1 MSDQPRYRAASAA
14 RMARP
19 YGAEME
25 DRDGAGPMAG
35 PETRWSLRVLGS
47 TNLSLAGRDGGNKLG
62 RKEHALL
69 AYLALHAGRPQ
80 PRAKLS
86 GLLWGNILDESARQ
100 DLRQALSKLRQALGD
115 PDHQLIKSVKAG
127 GEEAVLLDAAVLD
140 VDALQFETLARHD
153 DLASLEAASAL
164 YGGDL
169 LEALDIRAEG
179 FEDWVGGERTRLR
192 HLAID
197 TLVKIAK
204 LKSEAKDAEGATGYL
219 ESALRLDPLRED
231 ACRQIMRLHAANG
244 RRNAALREYSALQEL
259 LRRELQTG
267 PEPETVAL
275 AASIRGNSVEL
286 LNRADRP
293 AAELEDADMP
303 APVAPLPAQ
312 RQMRS
317 RPSMRQL
324 LLGGGS
330 ALAGA
335 TIAALIVA
343 GIAYW
348 RIPELAPA
356 PLGDA
361 ILYVQEGYL
370 GRRIIPEQPSIAV
383 LPFAWRGDEGVDDYA
398 DAITEG
404 SASALSI
411 VSEIRVVPQLSVFA
425 AMDDLR
431 QSGSAA
437 PSAIAERLGVRYL
450 LNGSVTKENDDI
462 TVNIELIDTKQNDS
476 RKLTETYHRQ
486 ATDIISLQRDITMEI
501 VTALQV
507 NLTGGEQER
516 VNQAHG
522 TRNLEAFLAAGR
534 GEKLLRR
541 LTQADNLSARS
552 YYVEATADDPAYAGA
567 WDGLAWT
574 YLLEARFGWTADPA
588 TSLRKADE
596 FARKA
601 MALDETRPRTYS
613 LLGSLYVLYGDHAQA
628 ITYGEEAVRLE
639 ANDADAAALLAYTYT
654 YAGEPNRAATLAAR
668 AIKLRPYPPEWY
680 LWLLGRAQRLAGRHD
695 DAIRTLQSATN
706 AESQSL
712 FALVELAAA
721 YGEAGQ
727 LPEAKQVAAKIL
739 TVSGDFSAAA
749 WCNLVKYTDPETAV
763 KELATLR
770 QAGLP
775 E

>member
-1 MSDQPRYRAASAA
+1 
-14 RMARP
+14 
-19 YGAEME
+19 
-25 DRDGAGPMAG
+25 
-35 PETRWSLRVLGS
+35 
-47 TNLSLAGRDGGNKLG
+47 
-62 RKEHALL
+62 
-69 AYLALHAGRPQ
+69 
-80 PRAKLS
+80 
-86 GLLWGNILDESARQ
+86 
-100 DLRQALSKLRQALGD
+100 
-115 PDHQLIKSVKAG
+115 
-127 GEEAVLLDAAVLD
+127 
-140 VDALQFETLARHD
+140 
-153 DLASLEAASAL
+153 
-164 YGGDL
+164 
-169 LEALDIRAEG
+169 
-179 FEDWVGGERTRLR
+179 LR
-192 HLAID
+192 HLATD

-204 LKSEAKDAEGATGYL
+204 LKTEAKDVEGAIGDL

-231 ACRQIMRLHAANG
+231 ACRQIMRLHAGNG
-244 RRNAALREYSALQEL
+244 RRNMALQEYEALKDL
-259 LRRELQTG
+259 LQRELQTE
-267 PEPETVAL
+267 PEPETATL
-275 AASIRGNSVEL
+275 AASIRGKLAEP
-286 LNRADRP
+286 LNPADRP
-293 AAELEDADMP
+293 QVELEGANLP
-303 APVAPLPAQ
+303 AAAALLPAQ

-317 RPSMRQL
+317 GLSMRQL

-335 TIAALIVA
+335 ATAALIAA

-370 GRRIIPEQPSIAV
+370 GRRIIPEQPSVAV
-383 LPFAWRGDEGVDDYA
+383 LPFEGRGIEGSDYA
-398 DAITEG
+398 DAIAEG

-411 VSEIRVVPQLSVFA
+411 VSEIRVVPQLSVLA

-431 QSGSAA
+431 QSGSVA
-437 PSAIAERLGVRYL
+437 PAAIAERLGVRYL
-450 LNGSVTKENDDI
+450 LSGSVTKEKSDI
-462 TVNIELIDTKQNDS
+462 TVNIELIDTKHNDS
-476 RKLTETYHRQ
+476 RKMTETYHRPM
-486 ATDIISLQRDITMEI
+486 TDIISLQRDITLEI

-507 NLTGGEQER
+507 NLTEGEQER
-516 VNQAHG
+516 VNRAHG

-552 YYVEATADDPAYAGA
+552 YYEEATDDDPAYAGA

-588 TSLRKADE
+588 GSLRKADE

-601 MALDETRPRTYS
+601 MAIDETRPRTYS
-613 LLGSLYVLYGDHAQA
+613 LLGSLYLLYGDHAKA
-628 ITYGEEAVRLE
+628 IAFGEDAVRFE

-654 YAGEPNRAATLAAR
+654 YTGEPNRAATLAER

-680 LWLLGRAQRLAGRHD
+680 LWLLGRAQRLAGRHE

-706 AESQSL
+706 SESRSL

-721 YGEAGQ
+721 YSEAGQ
-727 LPEAKQVAAKIL
+727 LPDARQAAVKIL
-739 TVSGDFSAAA
+739 AVSSDFSATA
-749 WCNLVKYTDPETAV
+749 WCNLVKYTDPEAAEN
-763 KELATLR
+763 ELAILR